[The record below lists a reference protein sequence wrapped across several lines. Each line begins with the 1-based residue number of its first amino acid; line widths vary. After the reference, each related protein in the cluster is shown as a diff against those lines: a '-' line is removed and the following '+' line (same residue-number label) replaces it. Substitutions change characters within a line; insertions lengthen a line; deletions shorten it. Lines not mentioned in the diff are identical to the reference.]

1 MSKGK
6 KKDQDLTRIEN
17 LSEFIHEDDTAVD
30 RLFESFNS
38 PGKSSSSEDSAT
50 DSHDE
55 EGSRLYNLDEL
66 EDSPETTEE
75 VESEYSESS
84 ESFDSSEVETTD
96 FSSEE
101 ESDFTDYQS
110 TEEESDSFAES
121 SWDSPLA
128 DDSPEESQEEYKEDK
143 EEEAEEDQLPPPI
156 PEEINESFFQ
166 EESPSSFSESEEEPS
181 FEEPPYQVANH
192 YSEVK
197 SFGNN
202 ITPNEHFSTAANPPY
217 SIVIENI
224 QYKEDAK
231 DLQKVLEDF
240 EIITAAN
247 ASDYQVAINNGRV
260 LVPQI
265 SEYKAIM
272 LGHALRKFNFSI
284 QVGLSHQVFSPS
296 VESAEFKGLISKK
309 FSHQN
314 LKENATRRERNFE
327 IEDIHIT
334 SLSEIPD
341 FEIIQLHDVK
351 TLMSVISQEELQRL
365 EFVESALRAHD
376 FAGNIDQSSID
387 EAMSET
393 IEAYMSYQKS
403 FEYLYSDMILR
414 LRQEA
419 FDLGLNA
426 VLGINFNLTLLPTG
440 IDQKTSYTITC
451 TSTFATVSK
460 KS

>member
-1 MSKGK
+1 MSKGN

-38 PGKSSSSEDSAT
+38 PGKSSSSEDSTT
-50 DSHDE
+50 DSDE
-55 EGSRLYNLDEL
+55 EGPQLYNLDEL
-66 EDSPETTEE
+66 ENSPETTEE
-75 VESEYSESS
+75 VESEYSEAVDSEMTEYES
-84 ESFDSSEVETTD
+84 ESQIESTN

-101 ESDFTDYQS
+101 SSEFTDYQS

-121 SWDSPLA
+121 SWDSPTA
-128 DDSPEESQEEYKEDK
+128 DDSA
-143 EEEAEEDQLPPPI
+143 EEEEEEDQLPPPI

-166 EESPSSFSESEEEPS
+166 EESPSSFSEIEEEPS
-181 FEEPPYQVANH
+181 FEEPPHQVAEH

-314 LKENATRRERNFE
+314 LKENATKRERNFE

-334 SLSEIPD
+334 SLSEIPE
-341 FEIIQLHDVK
+341 FEIVQLHDVK

-376 FAGNIDQSSID
+376 FAGDIDQSSID

-393 IEAYMSYQKS
+393 IEAYESYQKS
-403 FEYLYSDMILR
+403 FEYLFSDMILR

-419 FDLGLNA
+419 FELGLNA
-426 VLGINFNLTLLPTG
+426 VLGVNFNLTPLTTG

-451 TSTFATVSK
+451 TATFATVSK